1 MKFKIN
7 YNEETKTKPP
17 TYHGRDDIPPGL
29 YKNLADN
36 GRYDGVLY
44 VNRDKQKFYV
54 DPSAG
59 ITDFDL
65 RVWGNEEFEFI
76 KNVES
81 IMINL
86 G

>member
-17 TYHGRDDIPPGL
+17 IYRGRDNIPPGL
-29 YKNLADN
+29 YKNLTDN
-36 GRYDGVLY
+36 CRYDGVLY
-44 VNRDKQKFYV
+44 VNSLKQKFYV
-54 DPSAG
+54 EPSAG
-59 ITDFDL
+59 VIDFDL

-81 IMINL
+81 ITINL